1 MSDGQILNVWKDN
14 LHGEMRKIS
23 QLIGRYNY
31 ISMDTEFPGV
41 VAKPIGSFK
50 SSSSFAYQQLKCNV
64 DILKIIQLGISLS
77 DEQGNRPCPI
87 STWQF
92 NFAFSLETDMYAQES
107 IDLLIQARI
116 DFKEHER
123 RGIKVEEFGEVLM
136 TSGLVMSE
144 DVVWVSF
151 HSAYDFGYLIKILTC
166 NPLPEREE
174 DFYRL
179 LAALFP
185 DFYDIKFL
193 VQNSKYLKKGLQEI
207 SNDLGLVRDGIQHQ
221 AGSDALLTSHA
232 FFKTRE
238 VLFNRSIGRD
248 LMCKL
253 FGIEIKDPSL

>member
-1 MSDGQILNVWKDN
+1 MSEGQILNVWKDN
-14 LHGEMRKIS
+14 LHGEMKKIS
-23 QLIGRYNY
+23 QLINRYNY

-50 SSSSFAYQQLKCNV
+50 SPSSFAYQQLRCNV
-64 DILKIIQLGISLS
+64 DILNIIQLGISLS
-77 DEQGNRPCPI
+77 DGQGNRPCPI
-87 STWQF
+87 NTWQF

-123 RGIKVEEFGEVLM
+123 RGIRVEEFGEVLM
-136 TSGLVMSE
+136 TSGLVMSP

-174 DFYRL
+174 DFYRF

-238 VLFNRSIGRD
+238 VLFNKSIGKEF
-248 LMCKL
+248 MCKL
-253 FGIEIKDPSL
+253 FGIEVKDTP